1 MAYKRKTRYLHV
13 VQQRGGIG
21 WEDVDA
27 SYDRKAMLQSV
38 RSYRENQ
45 PEYDV
50 RMVTR
55 RERIA
60 QENRQ

>member
-1 MAYKRKTRYLHV
+1 MAYQRKTRDLYV
-13 VQQRGGIG
+13 VQQRTCAG

-27 SYDRKAMLQSV
+27 SYDRKAMRQSV
-38 RSYRENQ
+38 RDYRASQ

-50 RMVTR
+50 RMATR

-60 QENRQ
+60 QESHQ